1 MKKIK
6 LASSASTEE
15 LKVQADSSDA
25 LIKIHRDPV
34 DGPPRHDLRKLK
46 KDESDP
52 HLKLD

>member
-6 LASSASTEE
+6 IASSETKEE
-15 LKVQADSSDA
+15 LQVQAESNDS

-34 DGPPRHDLRKLK
+34 DGPPRHDLRRLR